1 MKMDSFEDGTSYQE
15 FLDDINGMEDLND
28 LKRKRFNILTEI
40 VQATTMSSNVQ
51 ARQQVTNS
59 PNNSQQVSIIF
70 FKFTSSG
77 VCCII
82 KYFLAGTVAAL
93 HWPTCSRQNRVRPP
107 TERDRIGR
115 PTV

>member
-1 MKMDSFEDGTSYQE
+1 MHVNLQLMKMDSFEDGTSYQE

-59 PNNSQQVSIIF
+59 PINSQQVSI
-70 FKFTSSG
+70 KSG
-77 VCCII
+77 HI
-82 KYFLAGTVAAL
+82 
-93 HWPTCSRQNRVRPP
+93 R
-107 TERDRIGR
+107 
-115 PTV
+115 